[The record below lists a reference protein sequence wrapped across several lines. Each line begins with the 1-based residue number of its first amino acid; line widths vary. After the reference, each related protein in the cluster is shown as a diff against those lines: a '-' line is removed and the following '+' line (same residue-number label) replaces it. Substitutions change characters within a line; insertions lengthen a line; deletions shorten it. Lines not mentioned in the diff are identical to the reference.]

1 MVEWIGQCTHVS
13 GGMANVC
20 VDLVGRLRF
29 ARWMYL
35 FARRIVQAHVGW
47 VGFMTHTDR
56 RMDVLIR
63 LGRYMSEVVG

>member
-1 MVEWIGQCTHVS
+1 MAWSNVSTHVS

-20 VDLVGRLRF
+20 LDLVGRLRF
-29 ARWMYL
+29 AGWMYL

-63 LGRYMSEVVG
+63 LSRYMGEVVG